1 MFKCSCEKAQI
12 SQSSVKKFTNS
23 QPSFLNRRKTSRKGP
38 SQSLCTNEFKT
49 VSSVYDS
56 LWMNTG
62 KPPQDCVLQSEHLV
76 LDQRQGTLTPMV
88 SWNWSISGE
97 IDFFESSLSG
107 HIKVWDPLDW
117 NHLFGRMKNMNV
129 YIYIYIHMSYT
140 YIYIRLPEALYKEN
154 RVRFDTSFWHGRQN
168 LPAAPR
174 RQLSEAYQ
182 ELENPR
188 VTTATC
194 KRPSSLAKQ

>member
-49 VSSVYDS
+49 LSSVYDS

-140 YIYIRLPEALYKEN
+140 YISKASWGSIQGEQSA
-154 RVRFDTSFWHGRQN
+154 VRHKFLAWQAK
-168 LPAAPR
+168 P
-174 RQLSEAYQ
+174 
-182 ELENPR
+182 
-188 VTTATC
+188 
-194 KRPSSLAKQ
+194 PSSASQATFWSLPRTWESQSDNCYIQKTQQPR